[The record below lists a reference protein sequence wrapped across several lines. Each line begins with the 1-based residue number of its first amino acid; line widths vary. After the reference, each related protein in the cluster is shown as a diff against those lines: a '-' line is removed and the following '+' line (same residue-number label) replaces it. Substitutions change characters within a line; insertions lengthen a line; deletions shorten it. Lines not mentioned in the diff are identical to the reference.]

1 MYMRINQI
9 FLRLL
14 LVSSYHWAKPFI
26 KSSRDKSMR
35 TFPSSF
41 LSCEMNGLLFFTA
54 MSSVL
59 FLTFS
64 KDSKNS
70 NFSSYWGF
78 RVFFFTEV
86 FFLLVHLLSGSRYIR
101 TYGSTPRLEEGT
113 KFLQPL
119 TSTTRLCRMEA

>member
-1 MYMRINQI
+1 MYMRRNQF

-14 LVSSYHWAKPFI
+14 LVSSYHCVKPLI
-26 KSSRDKSMR
+26 KSSCDKSIH

-41 LSCEMNGLLFFTA
+41 FSCEMNGLLFFTA
-54 MSSVL
+54 TSRVL
-59 FLTFS
+59 FLTSS

-70 NFSSYWGF
+70 NFSSYCGF
-78 RVFFFTEV
+78 RVLFLTEV

-101 TYGSTPRLEEGT
+101 TYGSTPRLDEGI
-113 KFLQPL
+113 KFLQPF